1 MVREWNNAKGSNTGV
16 REKRWLGINLAVFNI
31 ILNVYAEPRV
41 IIVLRI
47 WGGFVY
53 QHRID

>member
-1 MVREWNNAKGSNTGV
+1 MREWNNAKGSSTEV